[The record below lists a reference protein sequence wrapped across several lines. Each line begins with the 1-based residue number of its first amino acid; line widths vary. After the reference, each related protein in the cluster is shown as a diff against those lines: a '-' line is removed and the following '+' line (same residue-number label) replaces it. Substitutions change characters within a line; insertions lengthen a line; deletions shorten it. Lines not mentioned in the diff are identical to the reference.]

1 MSMYPLNS
9 PVARKLVWW
18 FIAISTVIALFST
31 GMQLY
36 LDYRNEVGNIQSY
49 LSSLN
54 KTYLPSIAKNTW
66 VMDDNQINT
75 LLKGITNRDD
85 ISYAAVSIDTM
96 VHWSSGAKPDVD
108 RLQVQ
113 LPIQYLNR
121 NSLEQIGTLTVIANL
136 ETVYQQLLRRALIVL
151 FSNAVKTFIVA
162 ALALAVVQ
170 YLITR
175 HLQAMASYVSR
186 ITIKEQRPPLLLDR
200 QEHKEPDELDAV
212 AKALSSMQERCYSA
226 YREVLLGEQQLRL
239 FLDSTDEGVFG
250 INARGTVLFANTKC
264 IELLQLTA
272 EQDIVGKQF
281 SDFFLSRCLEKQAP
295 AEENTMLSTVLEG
308 RTFYS
313 EDSYITCSAGTGF
326 YAEVRAYPTFSENSC
341 SGAVVFF
348 RDTSDQRELR
358 HHLKLLKEALDNAPI
373 SILIT
378 DKELTIVYVNP
389 GFEESTGF
397 GLDEIRGKKIDY
409 LSDNITFKQ
418 AYRVATDQALKG
430 SAWQGRLRFRNKAG
444 EKRVVDVVTSPI
456 SNGFGQITNLVT
468 VSHDVTYEEE
478 LQSHL
483 VTTQK
488 QQALGRLSSSIA
500 HEFGNPLLGI
510 RALLKDFRERSVLST
525 DDDHLLDIAI
535 NECGRMQD
543 LIGDIQNFYGD
554 QTSEGTVC
562 NLQDMI
568 NKILLFHQ
576 KAFLDNN
583 IIVTVTHNNQPPA
596 IWGKEDQLAQ
606 VILNLILNGMEAMQP
621 EGGSLSISSACDQ
634 EFLYLDIT
642 DTGSG
647 INSSA
652 MDRIFEPFFTTKQ
665 EVEGTGL
672 GLAVSYGIIAAH
684 GGKITCQ
691 STEGSGSTFTIHLP
705 VHKNSSSQRSAIC

>member
-1 MSMYPLNS
+1 MSIYPLNS
-9 PVARKLVWW
+9 PVAKKLVWW
-18 FIAISTVIALFST
+18 FIAISTVVALFST

-49 LSSLN
+49 LASLN

-85 ISYAAVSIDTM
+85 ISYAAVSIDNV
-96 VHWSSGAKPDVD
+96 VHWSSGSKPDAD
-108 RLQVQ
+108 RFQAQ

-136 ETVYQQLLRRALIVL
+136 EKVYQQLVRRALIVL

-175 HLQAMASYVSR
+175 HLQAMSSYVSR
-186 ITIKEQRPPLLLDR
+186 LTIKEQRPPLLLDR
-200 QEHKEPDELDAV
+200 QENSQPDELDAV
-212 AKALSSMQERCYSA
+212 AKALSSMQERGYSA
-226 YREVLLGEQQLRL
+226 YREVLQGEQQLRL
-239 FLDSTDEGVFG
+239 FLNSTDEGVFG
-250 INARGTVLFANTKC
+250 INASGAVLFANTKC
-264 IELLQLTA
+264 IELLQLSA
-272 EQDIVGKQF
+272 EQDIVGKKI
-281 SDFFLSRCLEKQAP
+281 SDLFLSQCLEKQTP
-295 AEENTMLSTVLEG
+295 IKKKTLLSTVMEG
-308 RTFYS
+308 RTFFR
-313 EDSYITCSAGTGF
+313 EDSYMSCSSGCGF
-326 YAEVRAYPTFSENSC
+326 YAEVRAYPTFAGSSC

-348 RDTSDQRELR
+348 RDTSSQRELN
-358 HHLKLLKEALDNAPI
+358 HHLELLKEALDNSPI
-373 SILIT
+373 SVLIT
-378 DKELTIVYVNP
+378 DKELNIVYVNP

-397 GLDEIRGKKIDY
+397 GLNEIRGKQIDY
-409 LSDNITFKQ
+409 LSGNDTFKQ

-430 SAWQGRLRFRNKAG
+430 SAWHGRVRFRNKTG

-456 SNGFGQITNLVT
+456 SNGFGQITNLVA
-468 VSHDVTYEEE
+468 VSRDVTYEEE

-510 RALLKDFRERSVLST
+510 QALLKDFRERSLLSS

-554 QTSEGTVC
+554 QTSPETVC
-562 NLQDMI
+562 NLKDMI
-568 NKILLFHQ
+568 NKILLFQQ

-583 IIVTVTHNNQPPA
+583 IIVTVTHNNEPPA

-606 VILNLILNGMEAMQP
+606 VILNLILNGMEAMKP
-621 EGGSLSISSACDQ
+621 EGGSLIISSDCNQD
-634 EFLYLDIT
+634 FFYLDIT

-652 MDRIFEPFFTTKQ
+652 MDRIFEPFFTTKP

-705 VHKNSSSQRSAIC
+705 VHKNSSSSHSDV